1 MDYELKCANLNARL
15 RKSMIAPMLL
25 IALCVTSCKTTQLS
39 QSTANAQQ
47 IEQKTDLEQ
56 QTHSEE
62 QTQVSKQSSDLS
74 TSNME
79 VDETIEETT
88 WSEPDST
95 GAQYPV
101 KTTTT
106 KRTTHSGK
114 QNNIQSSVNRSANMV
129 EDINTN
135 DNSKQTIS
143 TNEQTNTEQ
152 TTKVKTP
159 SWVIVLIVGII
170 LIVLI
175 VILVVLRHY
184 KII

>member
-15 RKSMIAPMLL
+15 RKSMIVPMLL

-39 QSTANAQQ
+39 QSTDCTQQ

-62 QTQVSKQSSDLS
+62 QTQVSEQSSDLS
-74 TSNME
+74 TTNTE
-79 VDETIEETT
+79 IDETIEETT
-88 WSEPDST
+88 WSAPDST
-95 GAQYPV
+95 GAQHPV

-114 QNNIQSSVNRSANMV
+114 QNNIQSSANQSTNSV
-129 EDINTN
+129 EDVSTN

-143 TNEQTNTEQ
+143 TNEQSDTNQ
-152 TTKVKTP
+152 KTKVQTP
-159 SWVIVLIVGII
+159 SWVIVLIIGII

-175 VILVVLRHY
+175 VILVILKHY
-184 KII
+184 RVI

>member
-15 RKSMIAPMLL
+15 RKSMIVPMLL
-25 IALCVTSCKTTQLS
+25 IALCVTSCKTTQLN
-39 QSTANAQQ
+39 QSVTKEQQ

-56 QTHSEE
+56 QTHLEE
-62 QTQVSKQSSDLS
+62 QTQVSEQSSDLS

-95 GAQYPV
+95 GTQYPV

-114 QNNIQSSVNRSANMV
+114 QNNIQSSANRSANSV
-129 EDINTN
+129 EDVNTN

-143 TNEQTNTEQ
+143 TNEQSDTNKK
-152 TTKVKTP
+152 TKVQTP
-159 SWVIVLIVGII
+159 AWVIVLIIGII

-175 VILVVLRHY
+175 VILVILRHY